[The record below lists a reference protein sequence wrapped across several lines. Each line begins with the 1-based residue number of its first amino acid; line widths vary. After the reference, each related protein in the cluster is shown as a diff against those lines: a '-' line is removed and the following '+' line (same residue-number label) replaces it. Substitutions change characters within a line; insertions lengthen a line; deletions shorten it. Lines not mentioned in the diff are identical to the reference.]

1 MILQYTFSPFHWI
14 YMLVGGLVLIVVN
27 LLIAKYM
34 HKDAI
39 KRDIKNSE
47 FWLIM
52 GFFLKNSEFWLIM
65 GFFLSVIGL
74 LLYIFVRKNYE
85 ERK

>member
-14 YMLVGGLVLIVVN
+14 YMLVGGIVLIVVN

-47 FWLIM
+47 FWLV
-52 GFFLKNSEFWLIM
+52 M

-74 LLYIFVRKNYE
+74 LLYVFVRKNYE

>member
-1 MILQYTFSPFHWI
+1 MILQIYTLSPYHWI
-14 YMLVGGLVLIVVN
+14 YMLVGGVVLLIVN

-39 KRDIKNSE
+39 KRGI
-47 FWLIM
+47 
-52 GFFLKNSEFWLIM
+52 KNSEFWLIM

-74 LLYIFVRKNYE
+74 LLYVFVRKNYE

>member
-14 YMLVGGLVLIVVN
+14 YMLVGGIVLIVVN

-47 FWLIM
+47 FWLV
-52 GFFLKNSEFWLIM
+52 M

-74 LLYIFVRKNYE
+74 ILYVFVRKNYE

>member
-1 MILQYTFSPFHWI
+1 MILQYTFSPFHLF
-14 YMLVGGLVLIVVN
+14 YMLVGGIVLIVVN

-52 GFFLKNSEFWLIM
+52 GFFL
-65 GFFLSVIGL
+65 SVIGL
-74 LLYIFVRKNYE
+74 LLYVFVRKNYE

>member
-1 MILQYTFSPFHWI
+1 MLLQYTFSPYHWI
-14 YMLVGGLVLIVVN
+14 YMLVGGIVLLVVN

-47 FWLIM
+47 FWLI
-52 GFFLKNSEFWLIM
+52 I

-85 ERK
+85 ERP

>member
-1 MILQYTFSPFHWI
+1 
-14 YMLVGGLVLIVVN
+14 MLVGGIVLLVVN

-39 KRDIKNSE
+39 KRGIKNSE
-47 FWLIM
+47 FWLI
-52 GFFLKNSEFWLIM
+52 I

-85 ERK
+85 ERP

>member
-1 MILQYTFSPFHWI
+1 MILQYPFSPFHWI
-14 YMLVGGLVLIVVN
+14 YMLVGGIVLLVVN

-39 KRDIKNSE
+39 KRGIKNSE
-47 FWLIM
+47 FWLI
-52 GFFLKNSEFWLIM
+52 I

-85 ERK
+85 ERP

>member
-1 MILQYTFSPFHWI
+1 
-14 YMLVGGLVLIVVN
+14 VGGIVLLVVN

-47 FWLIM
+47 FWLI
-52 GFFLKNSEFWLIM
+52 I

-85 ERK
+85 ERP

>member
-1 MILQYTFSPFHWI
+1 MLFQYTFSPYHWI
-14 YMLVGGLVLIVVN
+14 YMLVGGIVLLVVN

-47 FWLIM
+47 FWLI
-52 GFFLKNSEFWLIM
+52 I

-74 LLYIFVRKNYE
+74 LLYVFVRKNYE

>member
-1 MILQYTFSPFHWI
+1 MILQYTFSPYHWI
-14 YMLVGGLVLIVVN
+14 YMLVGGIVLFVVN

-39 KRDIKNSE
+39 KREIQNSE
-47 FWLIM
+47 FWLTI
-52 GFFLKNSEFWLIM
+52 GFFLGVF
-65 GFFLSVIGL
+65 GL

-85 ERK
+85 ERA

>member
-14 YMLVGGLVLIVVN
+14 YMLVGGIVLLVVS

-39 KRDIKNSE
+39 KRGIKNSE
-47 FWLIM
+47 FWLII
-52 GFFLKNSEFWLIM
+52 GFFLN
-65 GFFLSVIGL
+65 VIGL

-85 ERK
+85 ERP

>member
-1 MILQYTFSPFHWI
+1 
-14 YMLVGGLVLIVVN
+14 MLVGGIVLIVVN

-47 FWLIM
+47 FWLV
-52 GFFLKNSEFWLIM
+52 M

-74 LLYIFVRKNYE
+74 LLYVFVRKNYD

>member
-1 MILQYTFSPFHWI
+1 MILQYTLSPFHWI
-14 YMLVGGLVLIVVN
+14 YMLVGGVVLLVLS

-39 KRDIKNSE
+39 KRGIKNSE
-47 FWLIM
+47 FWLVM
-52 GFFLKNSEFWLIM
+52 GFFFN
-65 GFFLSVIGL
+65 VVGL

>member
-1 MILQYTFSPFHWI
+1 MILQYTFSPFHMI
-14 YMLVGGLVLIVVN
+14 YMLVGGIVLIVVN

-47 FWLIM
+47 FWLV
-52 GFFLKNSEFWLIM
+52 M

-74 LLYIFVRKNYE
+74 LLYVFVRKNYE
-85 ERK
+85 ERP

>member
-1 MILQYTFSPFHWI
+1 MLLQYTLSPFHWI
-14 YMLVGGLVLIVVN
+14 YMLVGGIVLIVVN

-47 FWLIM
+47 FWLV
-52 GFFLKNSEFWLIM
+52 M

-74 LLYIFVRKNYE
+74 LLYVFVRKNYE

>member
-1 MILQYTFSPFHWI
+1 MILHTYTLSPFHWI
-14 YMLVGGLVLIVVN
+14 YMLVGGIILIVVN

-39 KRDIKNSE
+39 KRGIKNSE

-52 GFFLKNSEFWLIM
+52 GL
-65 GFFLSVIGL
+65 FLSVIGL

>member
-14 YMLVGGLVLIVVN
+14 YMIVGGLVLIVVN

-47 FWLIM
+47 FWLV
-52 GFFLKNSEFWLIM
+52 M

-74 LLYIFVRKNYE
+74 LLYVFVRKNYE